1 MKNRQ
6 LISSSRQ
13 KTPFLRDRQ
22 PTTNIQ
28 QKKMNP
34 NFIKSLTSQRIL
46 ILDGAMGTQLQRY
59 NLSEGDFRGERFAN
73 HPKNLKGNNDILSL
87 TRPDV
92 VEEIHRAYLE
102 AGADIIETNTF
113 NATSIAQSDYG
124 TEHLVFEI
132 NREAAQIARKAA
144 DEFTAANPDEP
155 RFVAGSMGPTNRT
168 ASISPD
174 VNNPAYRAV
183 TFDTLAN
190 AYKEQALGL
199 IEGGADIL
207 LIETVFDTLNAK
219 AALFA
224 IEQAASE
231 KKTDIPVMISGTITD
246 ASGRTLAG
254 QTLRAFIESVS
265 HYPLFSIGLN
275 CAMGAEQ
282 LIPYIEELAANTEFL
297 VSVHPNAGLPN
308 EMGEY
313 DQSAREMANLIER
326 ILAKGLLNIV
336 GGCCGTSPEHIKHI
350 AKVVEGYEPR
360 TAPQLPK
367 YTRLSGLELLE
378 IRPDTNF
385 VNIGE
390 RTNVAGS
397 RKFARLIAENKY
409 EEAIAVARQQV
420 DGGAQVID
428 ICMDD
433 AIIDG
438 ERAMVTFLN
447 YLASEPDICRVPFMI
462 DSSRFSIIEA
472 GLKCVQGKSIVNSIS
487 LKEGEEKFIEHARI
501 IKSYGAAVVVMLFDE
516 SGQADNTE
524 RRIEIAQRSYKILTQ
539 KVGVNPCDIIIDP
552 NVLAVGTGMKEH
564 ASYAVSFIES
574 TKWIKENLPHAKVSG
589 GVSNLSFAFRGN
601 NTVREAI
608 HSVFLYHAIKA
619 GMDMAIVNP
628 SQLQVYTEIEPK
640 LLELAED
647 LVLNR
652 RADATERLLI
662 FAQNVKDEKID
673 SSKTLEWRSWPVA
686 KRLEHGL
693 VKGITEF
700 INDDVNDALQ
710 AYSSALQ
717 IIEEPLMDGM
727 KTVGELFG
735 SGRMFLPQVV
745 KSARVMKMAVGILE
759 PIMEQ
764 EKQSVSRGK
773 ILLATV
779 KGDVHDIGK
788 NIVSVVLACNGFEV
802 IDVGV
807 MVPCEKIIETA
818 ISHKVDIIGLSGL
831 ITPSLDEMS
840 HIASEMEQNQM
851 QIPLMVGGATTS
863 KLHTAL
869 KINNKYSGGVIHIKD
884 ASLASE
890 VAVKLLSPKHK
901 AIFLE
906 QINNEYKHAIAKHMA
921 KSTSLI
927 SLADARNNR
936 LEFDGNQYQPKKPEL
951 LGVQTF
957 SSYSLTELR
966 EYIDWTFFFH
976 SWELKGKYPQILTDA
991 IKGTEA
997 TKLFTDANALL
1008 DKIIEQKLLA
1018 ANGVV
1023 AIVPA
1028 AAQGDDILVY
1038 EDESRKKVQHVLPQ
1052 LRNQQP
1058 KAYGEPNLCLA
1069 DFVAPAT
1076 SGTPD
1081 WVGFFAVSAG
1091 FGTDKLANEYAAQG
1105 DDYNALMVKL
1115 LADRLA
1121 EAFAEVLHKKV
1132 RREVWGYAPNED
1144 FGPNELLKEK
1154 YQGIRPAPGYPAC
1167 PDHRQKATIFSILNA
1182 QENAKIQLTES
1193 MMMIP
1198 AAAVSGYYF
1207 SHPQSKYFNVGKIDQ
1222 EQLDDYS
1229 QRMGRETIETE
1240 KFISNNIEH

>member
-1 MKNRQ
+1 M
-6 LISSSRQ
+6 SRE
-13 KTPFLRDRQ
+13 KA
-22 PTTNIQ
+22 I
-28 QKKMNP
+28 
-34 NFIKSLTSQRIL
+34 IKIASQRIL

-59 NLSEGDFRGERFAN
+59 NLSEGDFRGERFAS

-87 TRPDV
+87 TRPNV

-132 NREAAQIARKAA
+132 NRVAAQIARKAA
-144 DEFTAANPDEP
+144 DEFTAANPDKP
-155 RFVAGSMGPTNRT
+155 RLVTGSIGPTNRT

-174 VNNPAYRAV
+174 VNNPAYRAA

-199 IEGGADIL
+199 IEGGVDIL
-207 LIETVFDTLNAK
+207 LVETIFDTLNAK

-224 IEQAASE
+224 IEQAISL
-231 KKTDIPVMISGTITD
+231 KNIDIPVMVSGTITD
-246 ASGRTLAG
+246 ASGRTLTG

-297 VSVHPNAGLPN
+297 VSAHPNAGLPN
-308 EMGEY
+308 ELGEY

-326 ILAKGLLNIV
+326 MLTKGLLNIV

-409 EEAIAVARQQV
+409 EEAIAVARHQV
-420 DGGAQVID
+420 DGGAQIID

-438 ERAMVTFLN
+438 EQAMVTFLN
-447 YLASEPDICRVPFMI
+447 YLASEPNICRVPFMI

-501 IKSYGAAVVVMLFDE
+501 IKSYGAAMVVMLFDE

-539 KVGVNPCDIIIDP
+539 KVGVDPCDIIIDP
-552 NVLAVGTGMKEH
+552 NILAVGTGMKEH
-564 ASYAVSFIES
+564 ANHAVSFIES
-574 TKWIKENLPHAKVSG
+574 TKWMKENLPHAKVSG

-1240 KFISNNIEH
+1240 KFIPNNIEH

>member
-1 MKNRQ
+1 MSRKKA
-6 LISSSRQ
+6 LI
-13 KTPFLRDRQ
+13 K
-22 PTTNIQ
+22 IA
-28 QKKMNP
+28 
-34 NFIKSLTSQRIL
+34 SQRIL

-59 NLSEGDFRGERFAN
+59 RLTEDDFRGDQFKN
-73 HPKNLKGNNDILSL
+73 HPNNLKGNNDILSL
-87 TRPDV
+87 TRPNV

-132 NREAAQIARKAA
+132 NRVAAQIARKVA
-144 DEFTAANPDEP
+144 DEFTTANHDKP

-199 IEGGADIL
+199 IEGGVDIL
-207 LIETVFDTLNAK
+207 LIETIFDTLNAK

-224 IEQAASE
+224 IEQATSL
-231 KKTDIPVMISGTITD
+231 KNVDIPVMVSGTITD

-254 QTLRAFIESVS
+254 QTLQAFIESIS

-282 LIPYIEELAANTEFL
+282 LIPYIEELAANTEYL
-297 VSVHPNAGLPN
+297 VSAHPNAGLPN
-308 EMGEY
+308 ELGEY

-326 ILAKGLLNIV
+326 MLAKGMVNIV

-350 AKVVEGYEPR
+350 AKVVEGYKPR
-360 TAPQLPK
+360 IAPQLPK
-367 YTRLSGLELLE
+367 HTKLSGLELLE
-378 IRPDTNF
+378 IRPNTNF

-447 YLASEPDICRVPFMI
+447 YLASEPDICKVPFMI
-462 DSSRFSIIEA
+462 DSSRFSTIEA
-472 GLKCVQGKSIVNSIS
+472 GLKCVQGKCIVNSLS
-487 LKEGEEKFIEHARI
+487 LKEGEEKFVEQAKI
-501 IKSYGAAVVVMLFDE
+501 IKSYGAAMVVMLFDE
-516 SGQADNTE
+516 NGQADHTE
-524 RRIEIAQRSYKILTQ
+524 RRIEIAKRSYIILTQ
-539 KVGVNPCDIIIDP
+539 RVGVNPCDIIIDP
-552 NVLAVGTGMKEH
+552 NVLSVGTGMKEH
-564 ASYAVSFIES
+564 ANYAVSFIES
-574 TKWIKENLPHAKVSG
+574 TKWIKENLPYAKISG

-628 SQLQVYTEIEPK
+628 SQLQVYTEIDPK
-640 LLELAED
+640 LLELTED

-662 FAQNVKDEKID
+662 YAQNVKNERID
-673 SSKTLEWRSWPVA
+673 SSKTFEWRNWPVA
-686 KRLEHGL
+686 KRLEHAL

-700 INDDVNDALQ
+700 INDDVNAALQ
-710 AYSSALQ
+710 TYSSALQ

-759 PIMEQ
+759 PIMER

-773 ILLATV
+773 IMLATV

-802 IDVGV
+802 IDLGV
-807 MVPCEKIIETA
+807 MVPCEKIIEEA
-818 ISHKVDIIGLSGL
+818 INHKVDIIGLSGL
-831 ITPSLDEMS
+831 ITPSLDEMT

-884 ASLASE
+884 ASQASE

-901 AIFLE
+901 TDFLE
-906 QINNEYKHAIAKHMA
+906 QMNNEYNHAIAKHTA
-921 KSTSLI
+921 KSTTLI
-927 SLADARNNR
+927 SLANARNNR
-936 LEFDGNQYQPKKPEL
+936 LEYGSNQYQPKKPGF

-957 SSYSLTELR
+957 SSYSLNELR

-976 SWELKGKYPQILTDA
+976 SWEIKGKYPQILTDA
-991 IKGTEA
+991 VKGTEA
-997 TKLFTDANALL
+997 TKLFNDANALL
-1008 DKIIEQKLLA
+1008 DKIIEQKLLT

-1028 AAQGDDILVY
+1028 ASLGDDILVY
-1038 EDESRKKVQHVLPQ
+1038 EDESRKKVQHILPQ

-1058 KAYGEPNLCLA
+1058 KADGEPNLCLA
-1069 DFVAPAT
+1069 DFVAPAN

-1081 WVGFFAVSAG
+1081 WIGFFAVSTG
-1091 FGTDKLANEYAAQG
+1091 FGANELAYGYAAQG
-1105 DDYNALMVKL
+1105 DDYNALMVKI

-1121 EAFAEVLHKKV
+1121 EAFAETLHKKV
-1132 RREVWGYAPNED
+1132 RQEVWSYAPNEH

-1182 QENAKIQLTES
+1182 QGNAKIQLIES

-1207 SHPQSKYFNVGKIDQ
+1207 AHPQSKYFDVGKIDQ

-1240 KFISNNIEH
+1240 KFIPNNIEH

>member
-1 MKNRQ
+1 
-6 LISSSRQ
+6 
-13 KTPFLRDRQ
+13 
-22 PTTNIQ
+22 
-28 QKKMNP
+28 
-34 NFIKSLTSQRIL
+34 
-46 ILDGAMGTQLQRY
+46 MGTQLQRY

>member
-1 MKNRQ
+1 MSRKKT
-6 LISSSRQ
+6 LI
-13 KTPFLRDRQ
+13 K
-22 PTTNIQ
+22 IA
-28 QKKMNP
+28 
-34 NFIKSLTSQRIL
+34 SQRIL

-59 NLSEGDFRGERFAN
+59 NLSEGDFRGERFAS

-87 TRPDV
+87 TRPNV

-132 NREAAQIARKAA
+132 NRVAAQIARKAA
-144 DEFTAANPDEP
+144 DEFTAANPDKP
-155 RFVAGSMGPTNRT
+155 RLVTGSIGPTNRT

-174 VNNPAYRAV
+174 VNNPAYRAA

-199 IEGGADIL
+199 IEGGVDIL
-207 LIETVFDTLNAK
+207 LVETIFDTLNAK

-224 IEQAASE
+224 IEQAISL
-231 KKTDIPVMISGTITD
+231 KNIDIPVMVSGTITD
-246 ASGRTLAG
+246 ASGRTLTG

-297 VSVHPNAGLPN
+297 VSAHPNAGLPN
-308 EMGEY
+308 ELGEY

-326 ILAKGLLNIV
+326 MLTKGLLNIV

-409 EEAIAVARQQV
+409 EEAIAVARHQV
-420 DGGAQVID
+420 DGGAQIID

-438 ERAMVTFLN
+438 EQAMVTFLN
-447 YLASEPDICRVPFMI
+447 YLASEPNICRVPFMI

-501 IKSYGAAVVVMLFDE
+501 IKSYGAAMVVMLFDE

-539 KVGVNPCDIIIDP
+539 KVGVDPCDIIIDP
-552 NVLAVGTGMKEH
+552 NILAVGTGMKEH
-564 ASYAVSFIES
+564 ANHAVSFIES
-574 TKWIKENLPHAKVSG
+574 TKWMKENLPHAKVSG

-601 NTVREAI
+601 KTVREAI

-807 MVPCEKIIETA
+807 MAPCEKIIEAA

-840 HIASEMEQNQM
+840 HIASEMEQNHL
-851 QIPLMVGGATTS
+851 QIPILVGGATTS

-869 KINNKYSGGVIHIKD
+869 KINNKYCGGVIHIKD
-884 ASLASE
+884 ASQASE

-906 QINNEYKHAIAKHMA
+906 QINTEYDHAIAKHMA

-951 LGVQTF
+951 LGVQIF
-957 SSYSLTELR
+957 SSYSLKELR

-1091 FGTDKLANEYAAQG
+1091 FGADKLANEYATQG

-1115 LADRLA
+1115 LADRLV

-1198 AAAVSGYYF
+1198 AATVSGYYF
-1207 SHPQSKYFNVGKIDQ
+1207 AHPQSKYFNVGKIDQ

-1240 KFISNNIEH
+1240 KFIPNNIEH

>member
-1 MKNRQ
+1 MN
-6 LISSSRQ
+6 
-13 KTPFLRDRQ
+13 KTQITELVA
-22 PTTNIQ
+22 
-28 QKKMNP
+28 
-34 NFIKSLTSQRIL
+34 QRIL
-46 ILDGAMGTQLQRY
+46 ILDGAMGTQLQRFK
-59 NLSEGDFRGERFAN
+59 LTEEDFRGKRFEN
-73 HPKNLKGNNDILSL
+73 HPNNLKGNNDILSL

-113 NATSIAQSDYG
+113 NATSIAQGDYG
-124 TEHLVFEI
+124 TEHLVLEI
-132 NREAAQIARKAA
+132 NRTAAQIARKAA
-144 DEFTAANPDEP
+144 NEFTAANPNKP
-155 RFVAGSMGPTNRT
+155 RLVAGSMGPTNRT

-207 LIETVFDTLNAK
+207 LVETIFDTLNAK
-219 AALFA
+219 AAIFA
-224 IEQAASE
+224 IEQAANE
-231 KKTDIPVMISGTITD
+231 KNVDIPVMISGTITD
-246 ASGRTLAG
+246 ASGRTLTG

-297 VSVHPNAGLPN
+297 VSAHPNAGLPN
-308 EMGEY
+308 ELGEY
-313 DQSAREMANLIER
+313 DQSAREMASLIER
-326 ILAKGLLNIV
+326 MLAKGLINII

-350 AKVVEGYEPR
+350 AKAVEGYKPR
-360 TAPQLPK
+360 TAPQLPRH
-367 YTRLSGLELLE
+367 TRLSGLELLE

-438 ERAMVTFLN
+438 EQAMVTFLN
-447 YLASEPDICRVPFMI
+447 YLASEPDICKVPFMI

-487 LKEGEEKFIEHARI
+487 LKEGEEKFAEQAKI
-501 IKSYGAAVVVMLFDE
+501 IKSYGAAMVVMLFDE
-516 SGQADNTE
+516 NGQADNTE

-539 KVGVNPCDIIIDP
+539 RVGVNPCDIIIDP

-564 ASYAVSFIES
+564 ANYAVSFIES
-574 TKWIKENLPHAKVSG
+574 TKWIKENLPYVKISG

-608 HSVFLYHAIKA
+608 HSVFLYHAIKV

-640 LLELAED
+640 LLELTED

-652 RADATERLLI
+652 RADATERLLN
-662 FAQNVKDEKID
+662 FAQNIKDDKTD
-673 SSKTLEWRSWPVA
+673 TGKTLEWRSWPVA
-686 KRLEHGL
+686 KRLEHAL

-710 AYSSALQ
+710 TYSSALQ

-788 NIVSVVLACNGFEV
+788 NIVSVVLACNGFEI
-802 IDVGV
+802 IDLGV
-807 MVPCEKIIETA
+807 MVPCEKIIEAA
-818 ISHKVDIIGLSGL
+818 IAHKVDIIGLSGL
-831 ITPSLDEMS
+831 ITPSLDEMT
-840 HIASEMEQNQM
+840 HIASEMEQNHM

-869 KINNKYSGGVIHIKD
+869 KINNKYSGGVVHIKD
-884 ASLASE
+884 ASQASE

-901 AIFLE
+901 ADFLE
-906 QINNEYKHAIAKHMA
+906 QISNEYNQAIAKHTA
-921 KSTSLI
+921 KSTTLI
-927 SLADARNNR
+927 SLANAHNNS
-936 LEFDGNQYQPKKPEL
+936 LEYDGNQYQPKKPKF
-951 LGVQTF
+951 LGVKTL
-957 SSYSLTELR
+957 SNYSLTELR

-976 SWELKGKYPQILTDA
+976 SWELKGRYPQILTDA
-991 IKGTEA
+991 VKGTEA
-997 TKLFTDANALL
+997 TKLYSDANALL
-1008 DKIIEQKLLA
+1008 DKIIEQNLLT
-1018 ANGVV
+1018 ANGVL

-1028 AAQGDDILVY
+1028 ASQGDDILIY
-1038 EDESRKKVQHVLPQ
+1038 EDESRKSIQHILPQ
-1052 LRNQQP
+1052 LRNQEP
-1058 KAYGEPNLCLA
+1058 KANGEPNLCLA
-1069 DFVAPAT
+1069 DFVAPAN

-1091 FGTDKLANEYAAQG
+1091 FGANKLANELAAQG

-1121 EAFAEVLHKKV
+1121 EAFAELLHLKV
-1132 RREVWGYAPNED
+1132 RKEIWAYAPNEQLQID
-1144 FGPNELLKEK
+1144 EILRSK
-1154 YQGIRPAPGYPAC
+1154 YTGIRPAPGYPAC

-1182 QENAKIQLTES
+1182 QQNASIQLTES
-1193 MMMIP
+1193 MMMMP

-1207 SHPQSKYFNVGKIDQ
+1207 AHPQSKYFNIGKIDK
-1222 EQLDDYS
+1222 EQLEDYS
-1229 QRMGRETIETE
+1229 KRMGSDVNETTR
-1240 KFISNNIEH
+1240 FIPKNIYH